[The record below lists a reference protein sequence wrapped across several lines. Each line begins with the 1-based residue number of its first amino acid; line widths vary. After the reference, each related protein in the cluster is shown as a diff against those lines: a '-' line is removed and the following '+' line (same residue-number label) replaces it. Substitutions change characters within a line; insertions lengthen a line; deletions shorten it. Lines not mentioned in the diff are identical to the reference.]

1 MGEEATV
8 EEATVEE
15 DPMEEEEEVLSTE
28 VDLKHVEE
36 ATVDSIV
43 IMRVEVVE
51 EEEGEGGKVKERQN
65 KRKDIVFFI
74 KCVTMCYSPLEE
86 RISNLTTTNWWWL
99 TATWS
104 IDECPSYTSNVR

>member
-1 MGEEATV
+1 MGEEEV
-8 EEATVEE
+8 GEEATVEE
-15 DPMEEEEEVLSTE
+15 DPMEEEVLSTE

-36 ATVDSIV
+36 AIVDSIV
-43 IMRVEVVE
+43 IMRVEVA

-74 KCVTMCYSPLEE
+74 KCLTMCYSPLEE
-86 RISNLTTTNWWWL
+86 RSNLTTTNWWWL

>member
-1 MGEEATV
+1 MG

-15 DPMEEEEEVLSTE
+15 DPMEEEEVSSTE

-43 IMRVEVVE
+43 ITRVEVA

-65 KRKDIVFFI
+65 KRKDIDFFFI
-74 KCVTMCYSPLEE
+74 KCVTMRYSPLEE
-86 RISNLTTTNWWWL
+86 RSNLTTTNWRWL
-99 TATWS
+99 TATS
-104 IDECPSYTSNVR
+104 ANRRMSFLY